1 MKSSLYYQKYY
12 SQPNKENSRNQNDTQ
27 PSKISS
33 TAPNIRIRTV
43 TKILHIETSKIK
55 KKKNS
60 LEINK
65 LLILIEMYFMND
77 NASYL

>member
-55 KKKNS
+55 KKNS

-65 LLILIEMYFMND
+65 LPILLEMYFMND